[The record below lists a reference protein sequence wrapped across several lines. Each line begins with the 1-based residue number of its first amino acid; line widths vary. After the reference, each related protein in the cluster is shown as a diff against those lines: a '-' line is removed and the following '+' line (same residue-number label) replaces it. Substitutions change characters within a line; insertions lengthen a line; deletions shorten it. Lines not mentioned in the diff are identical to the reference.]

1 MKRIAWVLVSLALCI
16 MAGARASDPRAMSTG
31 AWKSGAYSEFFIIEF
46 IFGVNKTE
54 LTTA

>member
-1 MKRIAWVLVSLALCI
+1 
-16 MAGARASDPRAMSTG
+16 MAGARAGDPRAMSTE

-54 LTTA
+54 LTRA

>member
-1 MKRIAWVLVSLALCI
+1 

-31 AWKSGAYSEFFIIEF
+31 AWKSGVYSEFFIIEF

>member
-1 MKRIAWVLVSLALCI
+1 MNRIAWMLVSLALCI

-31 AWKSGAYSEFFIIEF
+31 AWKSGVYSEFFIIEF